1 MMLFPD
7 RINTCK
13 VFLYSLSP
21 HHSLDRDAA
30 PNDFRSN
37 GRFAV
42 IRDFMTFRGFKRNA
56 DEIAVDLIK
65 EHNPAVLIA
74 DQDSLL

>member
-1 MMLFPD
+1 MTSGAMADL
-7 RINTCK
+7 R
-13 VFLYSLSP
+13 YS
-21 HHSLDRDAA
+21 
-30 PNDFRSN
+30 
-37 GRFAV
+37 V
-42 IRDFMTFRGFKRNA
+42 TFRGFKRNA